1 MTIDK
6 ETTMPEKWRNRFFR
20 FVAGGDALAGN
31 IWHIAFVL
39 IDKKGTPYYIGND
52 GCGEIKDLA
61 ETLEREFVRHEDVS
75 WDHEF
80 REYDVSTKEAVTQL
94 CKDLARMYEDVCV
107 QASVANMLYLAGYD
121 GAGCVCSDC
130 GEFFETTDYLYDVED
145 GGGFSYCIDHEA
157 YHGIGGL
164 AVSFTRIVCDECRST
179 SECPVCCDMNN
190 PTTKDLKDKGYWK
203 EQDFPKKFAYD
214 ELGICEFCWERFQ
227 YDHDGLWDS
236 ASQEWKPSGRR
247 DAEDM
252 ERLPNDI
259 KVGKTVEFLEESQE
273 KKSERWDAPFLDGMR
288 KYAKWQTDEGVPRPE
303 IEAALVRQLLIPTDD
318 EVNYLMKVPS
328 AFAYGAVRNLL
339 IPLALR
345 YFGHQLDHIEFKPTD
360 LTEFWKE
367 VFNG

>member
-1 MTIDK
+1 MEIDK

-20 FVAGGDALAGN
+20 FDAGGYDGC

-39 IDKKGTPYYIGND
+39 IDRKGHLYWIGND
-52 GCGEIKDLA
+52 GAGKVRDLA
-61 ETLEREFVRHEDVS
+61 EALESEFVRGEKHEWEHD
-75 WDHEF
+75 F
-80 REYDVSTKEAVTQL
+80 REHDVSTKEAVTQL
-94 CKDLARMYEDVCV
+94 CKDLARMYEDVCI
-107 QASVANMLYLAGYD
+107 QASVANMLRLAGYD

-145 GGGFSYCIDHEA
+145 DGGFSYCIDHEA
-157 YHGIGGL
+157 YHGCGGL
-164 AVSFTRIVCDECRST
+164 SVSFTRIVCDDCRHT
-179 SECPVCCDMNN
+179 SECPACCNMNN
-190 PTTKDLKDKGYWK
+190 PTSKDLKDENYWK
-203 EQDFPKKFAYD
+203 EQDFSKKFAYD

-227 YDHDGLWDS
+227 YDHDGWYNR
-236 ASQEWKPSGRR
+236 ATQEWEFEKKP
-247 DAEDM
+247 EDM

-259 KVGKTVEFLEESQE
+259 KVSKVLEHLEETQE
-273 KKSERWDAPFLDGMR
+273 KKTERWDANFFDDMR

-303 IEAALVRQLLIPTDD
+303 IETALVRQLLIPTDD

-345 YFGHQLDHIEFKPTD
+345 YFGYQLDHIEFKPTD

-367 VFNG
+367 VFG